1 MRRFRLSFGVWLSSL
16 ADRLRHAIVRA
27 LRARVSP
34 TGNRRTGMMSYRLS
48 LLFAGLLCAIGAAV
62 ILLQASRFASD
73 EAAAEAERAV
83 TVRQAAERLAEL
95 FTPLRRVADIGAL
108 VDPLQDTPGLTR
120 LLADTEAASSY
131 LHRLAA
137 YANNGRLLAATTPD
151 HPPDR
156 PELFRFAFNP
166 GPPVSLGRFRR
177 GANELEVLAIAR
189 DLNPVSRVIAVAEIA
204 LAPGPAPGPEA
215 ATWRLSLPGGQEMS
229 LPIGFAAPSLATG
242 PQHWLYTWIGSTAGW
257 WLPGPRT
264 YVADVPGTDVA
275 LRVHVARHRPGE
287 THIGALLVGLVV
299 LLCGVATGGVLLTR
313 LLRDLARLE
322 TARETELRVQKVLGA
337 IAQDARTPLGSIHG
351 FATLL
356 TETDLHPEQAE
367 WAGRIQAA
375 AQSLSILMDSLVDVG
390 DQPDGPVE
398 LNLTAVR
405 PDLVIREVIGLFE
418 NQVQDRGLELRTRIE
433 NSVLEYFELDEKKIR
448 RALFHV
454 VHNAVKYTLRGEIL
468 VHARVDEL
476 EGDARHLVI
485 DVEDTGPGVP
495 PEERA
500 IIFERFRRGQ
510 GKNISPD
517 GLGLGL
523 FVARRLARALG
534 GDVTHHARDGEG
546 SIFRILIPT
555 RQAQSV
561 PTLTSLRG
569 KTVLL
574 VGFDPVQRAR
584 LSATLH
590 RLGLITETAPDGF
603 LGLGTAE
610 RMAATHGD
618 LDVILLDEALGNMPA
633 EVFLRRLRSLS
644 MFESLPVIL
653 TLRRGRQPETDTTLF
668 SASIHDDTAVP
679 DLEQVLVRVLNIDNN
694 KSGERRGNLARILIV
709 EDNHVNRLLFV
720 EILKRA
726 GYSTFIATDAY
737 AALNMLDRIMVD
749 LIVLDIALPGM
760 DGIELATRLKAANR
774 TRAIPL
780 IAVTAYDDAATLERA
795 REAGVLDI
803 LPKPLDS
810 QRFLRVVGET
820 LRRVRMSLPVEEPP
834 AEIAGVED
842 EVLINPSYLEAMF
855 LDAGPSRTR
864 TALGEFIDHASRD
877 IPRLAELLASGIAPT
892 DPDFIQNLKL
902 DAENLGAVQ
911 LEVELDSV
919 LAALGA
925 NDLSLAASHA
935 EAAERLWPRTRV
947 ALLRTLA
954 RCEIRY
960 DRRGSAE

>member
-1 MRRFRLSFGVWLSSL
+1 
-16 ADRLRHAIVRA
+16 
-27 LRARVSP
+27 
-34 TGNRRTGMMSYRLS
+34 MSYRLS

-62 ILLQASRFASD
+62 ILPQASRFASD

-95 FTPLRRVADIGAL
+95 FAPLRRVADLGRL
-108 VDPLQDTPGLTR
+108 VDPLQDTLALTR

-177 GANELEVLAIAR
+177 SSNDLEVLAIAR
-189 DLNPVSRVIAVAEIA
+189 DLNPVSRLIAVAEIT
-204 LAPGPAPGPEA
+204 LAPVPAPGPEP

-229 LPIGFAAPSLATG
+229 LPIGFSPPSLATG
-242 PQHWLYTWIGSTAGW
+242 PQHWLYTRIGSTAGW

-275 LRVHVARHRPGE
+275 LRVHIARHRPGE
-287 THIGALLVGLVV
+287 THIGALLVGLAV
-299 LLCGVATGGVLLTR
+299 LLCGVATGGVLLAR

-322 TARETELRVQKVLGA
+322 SARETELRVQKVLGA

-351 FATLL
+351 FAALL

-367 WAGRIQAA
+367 WAGRIQGA
-375 AQSLSILMDSLVDVG
+375 AQSLSILMDSLIDVG
-390 DQPDGPVE
+390 DPPDGPIE
-398 LNLTAVR
+398 LNITAVR

-418 NQVQDRGLELRTRIE
+418 NEVQDRGLELRTRIE

-448 RALFHV
+448 RALFHIL
-454 VHNAVKYTLRGEIL
+454 HNATKYTGKGEIF
-468 VHARVDEL
+468 VQARVDES
-476 EGDARHLVI
+476 ANWTHQLVI

-495 PEERA
+495 PEDRE
-500 IIFERFRRGQ
+500 IIFERFRRG
-510 GKNISPD
+510 GGRDISPD

-534 GDVTHHARDGEG
+534 GDVLHQARDGGG
-546 SIFRILIPT
+546 SIFTIKVPT
-555 RQAQSV
+555 RQAQAV
-561 PTLTSLRG
+561 PTLLSLRG
-569 KTVLL
+569 KTALL

-590 RLGLITETAPDGF
+590 RLGLVTETAPDGF

-618 LDVILLDEALGNMPA
+618 LDVILLDETLGNMPA
-633 EVFLRRLRSLS
+633 EVFLRRLHSLS
-644 MFESLPVIL
+644 MFEALPVIL
-653 TLRRGRQPETDTTLF
+653 TLRRGRPPETDTSLF
-668 SASIHDDTAVP
+668 SANIYDDTPVP
-679 DLEQVLVRVLNIDNN
+679 DLEQILVRVLNIDRD
-694 KSGERRGNLARILIV
+694 KAGERRGNLARILIV
-709 EDNHVNRLLFV
+709 EDNHVNRLLLV

-737 AALNMLDRIMVD
+737 AALNMLERITVD
-749 LIVLDIALPGM
+749 LVVLDIALPGM
-760 DGIELATRLKAANR
+760 DGIELATRLKASGR
-774 TRAIPL
+774 TRSIPL

-803 LPKPLDS
+803 LSKPLDS
-810 QRFLRVVGET
+810 QKFLRVVGET
-820 LRRVRMSLPVEEPP
+820 LKRARMSLPVDEPP
-834 AEIAGVED
+834 ATTLDVED
-842 EVLINPSYLEAMF
+842 EVLINSSYLEAMF

-864 TALGEFIDHASRD
+864 TALGDFIDQAARD

-892 DPDFIQNLKL
+892 DTGFVDGLRR

-911 LEVELDSV
+911 LEAEFDSV
-919 LAALGA
+919 LAALRA

-947 ALLRTLA
+947 ALLRALA
-954 RCEIRY
+954 RCETRY
-960 DRRGSAE
+960 ERRGSAK